1 VCERE
6 SVCDIVEKLVNER
19 QDLVQKV
26 VSSVSASL
34 SSSNG
39 TMICKSSSFVGKI
52 SEKSYL

>member
-1 VCERE
+1 MRE

-52 SEKSYL
+52 SEKSHL